1 MRNELWLKTSVRITD
16 LAVAPDLSR
25 LVVVGLEPLPL
36 PAAKPATDGQVA
48 AGSSQQQ
55 PMPSVAEYRLIIY
68 DFSTRV
74 QEACVPVPGSFL
86 SLWRLIYHIVSI
98 L

>member
-36 PAAKPATDGQVA
+36 PAAKPATDGQAA

-86 SLWRLIYHIVSI
+86 SLWCLIYLIVPI